1 VIHALIIAQF
11 ARRGKI
17 ELEGVVP
24 TDALFLM
31 PIEKLASCLFIYMVV
46 TNFMRSQYML
56 DGVKVSNTS
65 CTSDSYEYIDESGI
79 YEVTVNYIGKNS
91 LIDHIKAALKRD
103 FELLYADIKNGKSGE
118 NLD

>member
-1 VIHALIIAQF
+1 
-11 ARRGKI
+11 
-17 ELEGVVP
+17 
-24 TDALFLM
+24 
-31 PIEKLASCLFIYMVV
+31 
-46 TNFMRSQYML
+46 ML